1 MATSPAPPTRARAL
15 DSFPN
20 EIILHILH
28 FLPPE
33 DNLLAFQLLS
43 RHLRRVANTPH
54 LWRHH
59 CADAFKYWNP
69 DHEFQQKLRA
79 PPSESDVDWKRL
91 FIERKQR
98 NERIA
103 LLFDGILSTRLGR
116 LWRFEQICQ
125 QGYDAK
131 DFLIEQCR
139 VDEDAEDVLA
149 RR

>member
-1 MATSPAPPTRARAL
+1 MATEPKPLAPAMAL
-15 DSFPN
+15 ESFPN
-20 EIILHILH
+20 EIILHILY

-43 RHLRRVANTPH
+43 RHLSRVANTPH

-59 CADAFKYWNP
+59 CGNSFKYWNP

-79 PPSESDVDWKRL
+79 PPAEVDWKRL

-103 LLFDGILSTRLGR
+103 LLFDGILSSRLGR
-116 LWRFEQICQ
+116 LWKFEQICHA
-125 QGYDAK
+125 GYDAK
-131 DFLIEQCR
+131 DFLIEQCHAE
-139 VDEDAEDVLA
+139 EDVEDVLA